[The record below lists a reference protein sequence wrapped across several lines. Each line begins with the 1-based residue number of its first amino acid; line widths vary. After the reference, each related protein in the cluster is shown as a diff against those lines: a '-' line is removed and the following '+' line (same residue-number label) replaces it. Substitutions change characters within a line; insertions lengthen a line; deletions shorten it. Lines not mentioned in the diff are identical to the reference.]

1 MSKLRHVTALIKEFL
16 HFARVHKAY
25 WIVPLLVVLGLIV
38 LLIAVG
44 QTSAPFIYTLF

>member
-1 MSKLRHVTALIKEFL
+1 MSKLRHSGTLLREFL
-16 HFARVHKAY
+16 TFAREHKAW
-25 WIVPLLVVLGLIV
+25 WIVPLVAVLALIV

>member
-1 MSKLRHVTALIKEFL
+1 MSKLRHAGTLFREL
-16 HFARVHKAY
+16 LLFAREHKAW
-25 WIVPLLVVLGLIV
+25 WIVPLVVVLGLIV